1 MNRATLICGDAL
13 EVLREQPAESVQMC
27 VTSPPY
33 WKLRDY
39 GVAGQLGLEASP
51 QEYVE
56 KLVSYLAEV
65 HRVLRKDGTLWLNLG
80 DTYAS
85 AAFGCPTPD
94 HSGPNRTGTRG
105 RQAASSARAMVR
117 GTPLGWKEKDLIGIP
132 WRVAIALHDLGWY
145 LRRDIIWQKPNPMP
159 EAVRDR
165 PTTAHEYVFLL
176 SKSERYY
183 YDWKAIIEPVTGNA
197 HDRGNGVNPKAKKP
211 SGWETGPGRDHR
223 SLRGR
228 YPEGD
233 RQKLDRP
240 PRMKQNESFSAAMA
254 DAPWPP
260 GERNARSVWE
270 IGWTEPDLRAALAFL
285 NLPADD
291 SDVWTVT
298 TQAYPGIHYAT
309 FPEELA
315 RRCIVAGSPPECC
328 AVCRAPM
335 VRILGK
341 PERRAGRSSGNK
353 ARHLALGAPPETA
366 LNDERWHGDRL
377 NTHMGSSV
385 PWESN
390 ERPTLGWKRSC
401 KHEGGPN
408 VPAVV
413 LDPFAGSGTT
423 GAVAVGNNRDA
434 ILIDLKPQ
442 YLRDQEA
449 RIGQLFVTTRAQ

>member
-13 EVLREQPAESVQMC
+13 EVLREQPAESVQCC

-51 QEYVE
+51 QEYVAT
-56 KLVSYLAEV
+56 LTSYLAEV
-65 HRVLRKDGTLWLNLG
+65 YRVLRKDGTLWLNLG

-117 GTPLGWKEKDLIGIP
+117 GTPRGWKEKDLIGIP
-132 WRVAIALHDLGWY
+132 WRVALALHDLGWY

-183 YDWKAIIEPVTGNA
+183 YDWKAIVESVTGNS

-211 SGWETGPGRDHR
+211 SGWETGPDRDHR
-223 SLRGR
+223 NLRGR

-233 RQKLDRP
+233 REKLDRP
-240 PRMKQNESFSAAMA
+240 PRHRQNESYSAAMLA
-254 DAPWPP
+254 APFPP

-270 IGWTEPDLRAALAFL
+270 IGWTEQDLRAALQFVNA
-285 NLPADD
+285 NTSDP
-291 SDVWTVT
+291 DVWTIT

-315 RRCIVAGSPPECC
+315 RRCIVAGSPPESCG
-328 AVCRAPM
+328 VCRAPM

-341 PERRAGRSSGNK
+341 SERRASRTSGNTE
-353 ARHLALGAPPETA
+353 RHLAGTFG
-366 LNDERWHGDRL
+366 GDRL
-377 NTHMGSSV
+377 NTHMGYAF

-390 ERPTLGWKRSC
+390 ERPTLGWRRSC

-413 LDPFAGSGTT
+413 LDPFAGSGTV
-423 GAVAVGNNRDA
+423 GAVCVGNNRDA
-434 ILIDLKPQ
+434 LLIDLKPQ
-442 YLRDQEA
+442 YLRDQEQ
-449 RIGQLFVTTRAQ
+449 RIGHLFVVTRA